1 MNLHNMNVVR
11 KYKSIVVL
19 LTCLLFAGCTTFT
32 PVRKT
37 DAVAMPQ
44 SYSDSK
50 DSTNSAQLKWKDFF
64 ADKNLVTL
72 IDTALKNNFDLLITL
87 QDIEIARNDV
97 RLRKGMLFPIIGIG
111 AEASREKVGRY
122 TSQGA
127 GDASAEITPGK
138 IVPEQLDN
146 FLIGLNASWEVDIWK
161 KLRNSRKAALSRYLG
176 SVEGKN
182 FVVTNLV
189 SD

>member
-97 RLRKGMLFPIIGIG
+97 RLRRGMLFPMVSAG
-111 AEASREKVGRY
+111 AGVAREKVGRY
-122 TSQGA
+122 TSEGA
-127 GDASAEITPGK
+127 GDAVTEITPGK
-138 IVPEQLDN
+138 
-146 FLIGLNASWEVDIWK
+146 LIPDPLNDFTLGLNASWEVDIWK
-161 KLRNSRKAALSRYLG
+161 K
-176 SVEGKN
+176 
-182 FVVTNLV
+182 
-189 SD
+189 